1 MTKTS
6 SRSDA
11 LSNALSSRYGLAAL
25 NCAGWKEIE
34 LFGGVGMDKP
44 TFEALASAAEACG
57 DTSVTLYE
65 LESTKVEFPPVPIG
79 LDFASF
85 NSLKGNVV
93 SHFDMAMV
101 PTSKAW
107 VALLT
112 NELETFVCGPPEFL
126 AVVSNN
132 LGEGAESASS

>member
-1 MTKTS
+1 MTKIS

-11 LSNALSSRYGLAAL
+11 LSNVLSSRYGLAAL
-25 NCAGWKEIE
+25 NCAGWNEVE

-44 TFEALASAAEACG
+44 TFEAIASAAKARG
-57 DTSVTLYE
+57 DTSATLYE
-65 LESTKVEFPPVPIG
+65 LESTKIEFPPVTID

-85 NSLKGNVV
+85 NSLKGNLV
-93 SHFDMAMV
+93 SHFDLAMV
-101 PTSKAW
+101 PASKAW
-107 VALLT
+107 AALLT

-132 LGEGAESASS
+132 LGDGAESANS